1 MTTIRILGGAARH
14 AGPLA
19 LRADTLSV
27 KRCSKDTLLEGA
39 RARRFGILRHTAS
52 MSAPPLPDSTPLHR
66 LLRRAVDVQPSEVRA
81 TLLGFGWF
89 FCLLAGYYL
98 LRPLR
103 DALGLAGGPDELQWL
118 FTGTFLAMLA
128 LVPAFGA
135 LVSRLPPRRFVPLAY
150 RFFTASILVFCV
162 LSAADLKNVWVGR
175 VFFVWISVFN
185 LFVISIFWSV
195 LADCFSNAQGRRLF
209 GFIAAGGTVGTFVGP
224 ALAALLVTA
233 FGPVA
238 LTLGAALLLE
248 AALQCFDRLYPRG
261 GGAAPDPAVGAA
273 TATGDAR
280 PIGGSVLAGLA
291 LIVRSPYLIGVC
303 GYLLLHTAAS
313 TFLYFE
319 QGRLVADAFPDTAS
333 RTRFFALVDLG
344 VSTLTLLLQMFVTGR
359 LMQRFGVATAL
370 VLLPIASA
378 LAFLAVALSPT
389 LGVLAAAQALRR
401 AFDYAVA
408 RPAREVLFTVLGREA
423 KYKAKNAIETVVYRG
438 GDALSGWISAGL
450 GALGVGFAGVAALA
464 IPLAALWA
472 AVSLWLAREQERRLP
487 ARPRQD

>member
-1 MTTIRILGGAARH
+1 MA
-14 AGPLA
+14 
-19 LRADTLSV
+19 
-27 KRCSKDTLLEGA
+27 
-39 RARRFGILRHTAS
+39 
-52 MSAPPLPDSTPLHR
+52 APPLPASPLHR
-66 LLRRAVDVQPSEVRA
+66 LLRHAVDVQAHEVRA

-89 FCLLAGYYL
+89 FCLLGGYYL

-118 FTGTFLAMLA
+118 FTGTFVAMVA
-128 LVPAFGA
+128 LVPIFGA
-135 LVSRLPPRRFVPLAY
+135 LVARLPPRRFVPLAY

-162 LSAADLKNVWVGR
+162 LIALDLKSVWVGR

-209 GFIAAGGTVGTFVGP
+209 GFIAAGGTAGTFVGP
-224 ALAALLVTA
+224 ALAASLVTA
-233 FGPVA
+233 LGPVA

-248 AALQCFDRLYPRG
+248 AALQCFFRLYPRDGEASAPDRTTGGATASGDPRAIG
-261 GGAAPDPAVGAA
+261 GG
-273 TATGDAR
+273 
-280 PIGGSVLAGLA
+280 VLAGLA
-291 LIVRSPYLIGVC
+291 LIGRSPYLLGLC

-319 QGRLVADAFPDTAS
+319 QGRIVAGAFMDTAS

-344 VSTLTLLLQMFVTGR
+344 VSTLTLLLQLFVTGR
-359 LMQRFGVATAL
+359 LMKRFGVGTAL
-370 VLLPIASA
+370 ILLPVASA
-378 LAFLAVALSPT
+378 LAFAAVALSPT
-389 LGVLAAAQALRR
+389 VLVLAGAQALRR

-450 GALGVGFAGVAALA
+450 GALGVGFAGLAAVA

-472 AVSLWLAREQERRLP
+472 ALSLWLARQQERRLHV
-487 ARPRQD
+487 RPKPR